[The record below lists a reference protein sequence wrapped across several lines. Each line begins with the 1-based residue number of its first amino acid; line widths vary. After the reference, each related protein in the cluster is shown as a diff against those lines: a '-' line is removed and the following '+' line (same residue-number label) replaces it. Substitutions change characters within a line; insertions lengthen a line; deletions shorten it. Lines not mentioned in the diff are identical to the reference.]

1 MKERIRRFMMGRY
14 GVDAFGRFLN
24 GAGMVLILLSLILS
38 MFKATYLVGT
48 ILMFGAWFCMIWT
61 LVRAFSKNH
70 SRRYAENNWYLR
82 KKARVSNWWNARKNR
97 FAQRKTHR
105 FFRCPQCSVTTRV
118 PKGKGKVRITCPR
131 CGNVFV
137 RKS

>member
-1 MKERIRRFMMGRY
+1 MKERFRRFMMGRY

-24 GAGMVLILLSLILS
+24 AAGMVLIMLSLVLS
-38 MFKATYLVGT
+38 LFRATYMVGT
-48 ILMFGAWFCMIWT
+48 VLMFVAWFCMIWT

-70 SRRYAENNWYLR
+70 SRRYAENNWYLG
-82 KKARVSNWWNARKNR
+82 KKARFTNWWNARKSR

-105 FFRCPQCSVTTRV
+105 FFRCPQCAVTTRV
-118 PKGKGKVRITCPR
+118 PRGKGKVRITCPR
-131 CGNVFV
+131 CGHVFV